1 MERSSRRSVGLRPQP
16 LDIVTSLSSVKILF
30 ASGTDAVVA
39 QTIERLKPILPDVP
53 LVVVSEFPTS
63 EGEWIPYHIRRSW
76 RENYDLVRRRL
87 RGRAIRIS
95 AVILEPRTP
104 YWRMRALA
112 LALAPLQ
119 FLAFNDAGGHF
130 MLRPRS
136 VPTMLRHLAWRA
148 GNFVRWHLRPKSSL
162 RTLSWA
168 KCGRAMLYLLARAKP
183 RVPVFASDPAPWPRR
198 ELEPGISVVIPSRSG
213 RELLAACLPRI
224 QDAGE
229 IIVVD
234 NGSDDGTAEY
244 LAREYPRVVIEHSP
258 APLSFAAAVNRGARR
273 ARHAH
278 VCLLN
283 NDMLVEPGFLDALRS
298 AFERVPH
305 LFASSAQIFF
315 PEGKRREETG
325 KTSLRPA
332 LAATGFPV
340 RCDAP
345 LEGEDLSYV
354 LYPSGG
360 CTLYD
365 ARKFAELGGFDE
377 AYAPAYVE
385 DLDLGVRAWKRGW
398 PSVYRAAARVLHL
411 HRATTSRYFTEAEL
425 DRVLEKNFVRF
436 LARVVP
442 GRVGRRLWHD
452 NAARLYR
459 AEKTAA
465 LASAAVVP
473 RLSGSGPAGFFDL
486 VNGDVAVFPGR
497 ERSGKPVILVAS
509 PYLPFPLSHGGA
521 VRIYNLMR
529 QAARDFDTVLV
540 CFVEEPAACP
550 RELLELCVEVVTVRR
565 PGSHA
570 LPTTP
575 RPDTVEEFDSPTFH
589 AALRQ
594 TVNKWRPRIAQLEF
608 TQMAQYARDC
618 SPARTVLVE
627 HDITYDLFE
636 QMLAR
641 EEDWET
647 RRQYTRWVKFEQ
659 QAWRTVDQVVV
670 MSERDHSLVHQA
682 MVIPN
687 GVDLKRFRSSGRS
700 PDPRRLLF
708 IGSFAHKPNVLALKF
723 FLNEVFPGLE
733 GVTLHVI
740 AGQHH
745 ERFWDLRQ
753 PGVEVEGFVADVR
766 PAYERAA
773 VVIAPLVASA
783 GTNIKIMEAMAM
795 NKAIVST
802 AAGINGLELQSGVDV
817 IVEDSA
823 EGMARAIT
831 RLLADPAERTALEQ
845 RARATVERLYG
856 WEAIGARQKQM
867 YEKLL

>member
-1 MERSSRRSVGLRPQP
+1 M
-16 LDIVTSLSSVKILF
+16 SSVKILF
-30 ASGTDAVVA
+30 ASGSDAVVA
-39 QTIERLKPILPDVP
+39 QTIQRLKLILPDLP
-53 LVVVSEFPTS
+53 LVVVSEFPPP

-76 RENYDLVRRRL
+76 SENYGLVRWRL
-87 RGRAIRIS
+87 RGRAVRIS

-104 YWRMRALA
+104 YWRMRALG
-112 LALAPLQ
+112 LALAPLR

-136 VPTMLRHLAWRA
+136 IPTMLRHLIWRA
-148 GNFVRWHLRPKSSL
+148 GNFVRWHARPKSGL

-168 KCGRAMLYLLARAKP
+168 KVGRAILYGLARAKL
-183 RVPVFASDPAPWPRR
+183 RVPALFTGPAPWPRR
-198 ELEPGISVVIPSRSG
+198 EFEPGISVVIPSRNG

-224 QDAGE
+224 GDADE

-244 LAREYPRVVIEHSP
+244 LAREFPLVLVEHSDV
-258 APLSFAAAVNRGARR
+258 PLSFAAAVNRGARR
-273 ARHAH
+273 ARYTHL
-278 VCLLN
+278 CLLN
-283 NDMLVEPGFLDALRS
+283 NDMLIEPGFLEALRS
-298 AFERVPH
+298 AFELVPD
-305 LFASSAQIFF
+305 LFASTAQIFF
-315 PEGKRREETG
+315 PPGKRREETG

-332 LAATGFPV
+332 LAATAFPV
-340 RCDAP
+340 RCDEP

-377 AYAPAYVE
+377 VYAPAYVE

-398 PSVYRAAARVLHL
+398 PSVYRGAAKVLHQ

-425 DRVLEKNFVRF
+425 ERVLERNFVRF

-442 GRVGRRLWHD
+442 GRGARGLWRD
-452 NAARLYR
+452 NATRLYR

-465 LASAAVVP
+465 LAFAASLP
-473 RLSGSGPAGFFDL
+473 ALSGSGPAGFLDL

-497 ERSGKPVILVAS
+497 APSGKPAILVAS

-529 QAARDFDTVLV
+529 QAAHDFDLVLV
-540 CFVEEPAACP
+540 SFVEDPAPCP
-550 RELLELCVEVVTVRR
+550 RELLEMCVEVVTVRR

-575 RPDTVEEFDSPTFH
+575 RPDTVEEFDSPAFH

-594 TVNKWRPRIAQLEF
+594 SVAKWRPGIAQLEF

-618 SPARTVLVE
+618 ASPRVVLVE
-627 HDITYDLFE
+627 HDITYDLFA

-641 EEDWET
+641 QDDWET

-659 QAWRTVDQVVV
+659 QAWWMVERVVV
-670 MSERDHSLVHQA
+670 MSERDRSLVWESV
-682 MVIPN
+682 VIPPVVLPN
-687 GVDLKRFRSSGRS
+687 GVDLERFRSTGRP
-700 PDPRRLLF
+700 PDARRLLF
-708 IGSFAHKPNVLALKF
+708 IGSLAHKPNVLALEF
-723 FLNEVFPGLE
+723 FLRDVFPRLE
-733 GVTLHVI
+733 DVTLHVI
-740 AGQHH
+740 AGQRH

-753 PGVEVEGFVADVR
+753 AGVEVEGFVADVR
-766 PAYERAA
+766 PAYERAT

-795 NKAIVST
+795 GKAIVST
-802 AAGINGLELQSGVDV
+802 TAGIHGLEMEPGVDV

-823 EGMARAIT
+823 EAMARAIT
-831 RLLADPAERTALEQ
+831 RLLDDPIERAALEQ
-845 RARATVERLYG
+845 RARATAERLYG
-856 WEAIGARQKQM
+856 WDAIGARQKQM
-867 YEKLL
+867 YEGLL

>member
-1 MERSSRRSVGLRPQP
+1 MERSSGRALGLRPQP
-16 LDIVTSLSSVKILF
+16 PDIVTSLSSVKILF

-39 QTIERLKPILPDVP
+39 QTIEGLKSVLPELP

-76 RENYDLVRRRL
+76 RENYGLVRWRL

-104 YWRMRALA
+104 YWRMRALG
-112 LALAPLQ
+112 LALAPLH

-148 GNFVRWHLRPKSSL
+148 RNFVRWHLRPKSSL

-168 KCGRAMLYLLARAKP
+168 KVGRAVLYFLARAKL
-183 RVPVFASDPAPWPRR
+183 RVPILASNPVAWPAR
-198 ELEPGISVVIPSRSG
+198 EREPGISVVIPSRNG
-213 RELLAACLPRI
+213 RGLLASCLPRI
-224 QDAGE
+224 HDADE

-234 NGSDDGTAEY
+234 NGSEDGTVEY
-244 LAREYPRVVIEHSP
+244 LTREFPRVVIEHNP

-273 ARHAH
+273 ARHAYL
-278 VCLLN
+278 CLLN
-283 NDMLVEPGFLDALRS
+283 NDMLVEPGFLEALRS
-298 AFERVPH
+298 AFEMVPD

-340 RCDAP
+340 RCDEP
-345 LEGEDLSYV
+345 MEGEDLSYV

-398 PSVYRAAARVLHL
+398 PSVYRAAARVLHQ

-425 DRVLEKNFVRF
+425 ERVLEKNFVRF
-436 LARVVP
+436 LARVLP
-442 GRVGRRLWHD
+442 WSVGRRLWGD
-452 NAARLYR
+452 NAKRLYR
-459 AEKTAA
+459 TENTAA
-465 LASAAVVP
+465 LSSAAAVP
-473 RLSGSGPAGFFDL
+473 WLSGSGPAGFLDL
-486 VNGDVAVFPGR
+486 VTGDVAVFPGR
-497 ERSGKPVILVAS
+497 ARSRKPVILVAS

-529 QAARDFDTVLV
+529 QAARDFDLVLV
-540 CFVEEPAACP
+540 SFEEQPAPCP
-550 RELLELCVEVVTVRR
+550 RELLEICVEVITVRR

-575 RPDTVEEFDSPTFH
+575 RPDTVEEFDSPAFH

-594 TVNKWRPRIAQLEF
+594 TVNKWRPKIAQLEF

-618 SPARTVLVE
+618 DPARTVLVE
-627 HDITYDLFE
+627 HDVTYDLLH

-641 EEDWET
+641 EDDWET
-647 RRQYTRWVKFEQ
+647 WRQYGRWVKFELK
-659 QAWRTVDQVVV
+659 AWTTVDRVVV
-670 MSERDHSLVHQA
+670 MSERDHALVHEA
-682 MVIPN
+682 VVIPN
-687 GVDLKRFRSSGRS
+687 GVDLERFQSSGRS

-708 IGSFAHKPNVLALKF
+708 IGSFAHKPNVLALEF
-723 FLNEVFPGLE
+723 FLRDVFQRLE
-733 GVTLHVI
+733 NVTLYVI

-753 PGVEVEGFVADVR
+753 SGVEVDGFVADVR

-773 VVIAPLVASA
+773 LVIAPLVASA

-795 NKAIVST
+795 SKAIVST
-802 AAGINGLELQSGVDV
+802 AAGINGLQLEPGLDV

-823 EGMARAIT
+823 EGMAQAIT
-831 RLLADPAERTALEQ
+831 RLLADPAERTALER
-845 RARATVERLYG
+845 RARATVERLFG
-856 WEAIGARQKQM
+856 WDAIGGRQKQM
-867 YEKLL
+867 YEELL